1 MLRHDDIPDH
11 VKLIT
16 AADPFQG
23 ILKQISRSRRAQVT
37 FTLIAAKGHEMKIPQ
52 VLVALQTDYHC
63 AMLLGVTMS
72 KIRCIVAMS
81 LDGYIVGPNG
91 EADWI
96 LMDPDINFAELWAQ
110 FDTLLMGRRT
120 YEAAI
125 ARLGKASMQRMKTV
139 IVSRAMRSA
148 DHPGL
153 TLISDLNRE
162 RVQSLRAQSTRDI
175 WLMGGGELFR
185 SMLAMQEVDTVEVSV
200 MPVLLGGGVPLLPPP
215 AQRTS
220 LKLSGHK
227 LYRSGIVSLVY
238 DVQNPL

>member
-1 MLRHDDIPDH
+1 
-11 VKLIT
+11 
-16 AADPFQG
+16 
-23 ILKQISRSRRAQVT
+23 
-37 FTLIAAKGHEMKIPQ
+37 
-52 VLVALQTDYHC
+52 
-63 AMLLGVTMS
+63 MS

-110 FDTLLMGRRT
+110 FDTLFMGRRT

-139 IVSRAMRSA
+139 VVSRTLRSA
-148 DHPGL
+148 DHPSL

-162 RVQSLRAQSTRDI
+162 RVQSLRAQSTSDI

-200 MPVLLGGGVPLLPPP
+200 MPVLLGGGVPLLPSP